1 MSSISAEN
9 SRLSPGLTL
18 VDSLRQRL
26 GETHIFRAFFSDLS
40 HDVLPRYSP
49 GTHWDRSRTG
59 IWKPYWASLL
69 FQARRSPVPCR
80 QREGLGLALANVG
93 TQPSSGPLKFLIA
106 HALTNSSASAKPTLA
121 ERVRMSALCQK
132 QTLRGAA
139 KRYLFDHLVD
149 THR

>member
-93 TQPSSGPLKFLIA
+93 TQPSSGPLKFLA
-106 HALTNSSASAKPTLA
+106 GHS
-121 ERVRMSALCQK
+121 MSAIPPK
-132 QTLRGAA
+132 A
-139 KRYLFDHLVD
+139 DIP
-149 THR
+149 HRDEQVRFVPIADIVPRTSRKSNPLSPLSY